1 MRFAK
6 LILLSVFLSVPAT
19 AQDAVVAADAEQGR
33 EKDFTLLGGADYVT
47 GDVGGQDYET
57 LSLST
62 GISARS
68 GRFTLTALVPY
79 VVTTAPEELI
89 VSNGGV
95 LGTPLLSQPS
105 TQLRQFTREGIGDLV
120 LQGGYSL
127 PIGSVNAFVAG
138 NVKIPTASRDKA
150 LGTGEPDYG
159 ISGQV
164 SRRFGRTVP
173 FASVGYTIIGEPE
186 GFDVRNT
193 LAGSVGSHF
202 FLSGASSMTVS
213 YSYEESATASVEDH
227 QSVGMGFDTGLSSRI
242 RLGIHGSTGLSSDA
256 PDARVGLRVGIGF

>member
-1 MRFAK
+1 MRFTK
-6 LILLSVFLSVPAT
+6 LIFLSVCLSVPAT
-19 AQDAVVAADAEQGR
+19 AQEAVEAEDAEQDR
-33 EKDFTLLGGADYVT
+33 EQDFTLLGGADYVT
-47 GDVGGQDYET
+47 GNVGGQDYET

-68 GRFTLTALVPY
+68 GRFTLTALAPY

-95 LGTPLLSQPS
+95 FGTPLLSQPS
-105 TQLRQFTREGIGDLV
+105 TQLRQVTREGIGDLV

-127 PIGSVNAFVAG
+127 PIGDLNAVVVG
-138 NVKIPTASRDKA
+138 NVKIPTASRGKA
-150 LGTGEPDYG
+150 LGTGELDYG
-159 ISGQV
+159 ISGHV
-164 SRRFGRTVP
+164 SRRFGQTVP

-186 GFDVRNT
+186 EFEVRNT

-213 YSYEESATASVEDH
+213 YSYEESATASVKDH
-227 QSVGMGFDTGLSSRI
+227 QSVGMGFDTDLSSRI
-242 RLGIHGSTGLSSDA
+242 RLGVDARTGLSSDA

>member
-120 LQGGYSL
+120 L
-127 PIGSVNAFVAG
+127 PPENWAI
-138 NVKIPTASRDKA
+138 
-150 LGTGEPDYG
+150 
-159 ISGQV
+159 
-164 SRRFGRTVP
+164 FG
-173 FASVGYTIIGEPE
+173 
-186 GFDVRNT
+186 
-193 LAGSVGSHF
+193 
-202 FLSGASSMTVS
+202 
-213 YSYEESATASVEDH
+213 
-227 QSVGMGFDTGLSSRI
+227 
-242 RLGIHGSTGLSSDA
+242 
-256 PDARVGLRVGIGF
+256 